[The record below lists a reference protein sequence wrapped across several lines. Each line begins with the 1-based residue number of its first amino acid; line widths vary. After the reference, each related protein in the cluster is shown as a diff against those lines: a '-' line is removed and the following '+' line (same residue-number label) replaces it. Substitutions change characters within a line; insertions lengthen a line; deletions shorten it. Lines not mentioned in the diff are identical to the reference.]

1 MFTFIFSYT
10 HHICVWIWEEACLHS
25 QKGTNRSPGTEL
37 MGGYDP
43 LPCKLRTSLGPLPE
57 QYMLLTEGPPLQQE
71 CVKQPAIANLQCS
84 L

>member
-1 MFTFIFSYT
+1 
-10 HHICVWIWEEACLHS
+10 
-25 QKGTNRSPGTEL
+25 